1 MKPNKQAWKPIL
13 LIAIVVIFAAVL
25 LWPISFPDLEGPE
38 EVSVTH
44 IYHWIDTTE
53 ASGALQQTV
62 ETYHCSAHPDTL
74 ENLNQVLQRYSY
86 HRCLHTLLPFL
97 SPSSSSLG
105 SHFTQFTIRE
115 EEEDLSLFLVTDGRH
130 MYYDGH
136 VYCLGYWG
144 SSTAQGVTQELLA
157 VLSRAPEDIKG

>member
-1 MKPNKQAWKPIL
+1 MKPNKRAWKPGL

-44 IYHWIDTTE
+44 IYRWIDTTE
-53 ASGALQQTV
+53 ASGDLRQTV
-62 ETYHCSAHPDTL
+62 ETYDCSAHPDTL

-97 SPSSSSLG
+97 SPSSPSLG
-105 SHFTQFTIRE
+105 SHSTQFAIWE
-115 EEEDLSLFLVTDGRH
+115 GEDLTHFLVTDGRH